1 MTALTE
7 ALDRILNWLYEQQR
21 QHPELYRRYWCL
33 SATTPIDTQFY
44 PKLRSGLSRSEIAEI
59 SKDLSEPLPPD
70 VIELYQW
77 RNGGQSSITYM
88 SDWLFNFGEGFGQER
103 SANLLDLQSAV
114 SNYRD
119 KKSCSLEDVTV
130 DNLLTNRYDNN
141 SIKFFDA
148 VQCVEGY
155 MVMNQNR
162 KSYPIVFWDFQG
174 GGDTVYSKYASLT
187 DMMVT
192 IAECYENACT
202 VDDRGRLIENKD
214 KIWEIW
220 RKHNAS
226 YWVNLSLR
234 NIDLIQNKLPPYI
247 CDERLSATVVSEL
260 ADTLKFS
267 QDVRLVEILSNFL
280 KSSPADP
287 NYDRQLSH
295 NASMYLSSVG
305 GSQSVDFLLPILNE
319 KYWEN
324 RYLAI
329 VALGQIKEDRA
340 VPALIDCLRDKHESV
355 RREAQIALDRIQ
367 IGDGE
372 LAEFRSNPAISFL
385 ESQYRLHCADLYEVT
400 GLTTSSLNNEQETRS
415 PESTDLANP

>member
-1 MTALTE
+1 VTVLTE
-7 ALDRILNWLYEQQR
+7 ALDRILNWLHEQQR
-21 QHPELYRRYWCL
+21 QHPELSHRYWC
-33 SATTPIDTQFY
+33 SGATIPIDTQYY
-44 PKLRSGLSRSEIAEI
+44 PQLRSGLSRAEIAEI
-59 SKDLSEPLPPD
+59 TKDLPEPLPLE

-77 RNGGQSSITYM
+77 RNGNRFSFCM
-88 SDWLFNFGEGFGQER
+88 SDWLFNFGEGFGEQR
-103 SANLLDLQSAV
+103 AAKLMDLQSAV
-114 SNYRD
+114 SSYRD

-141 SIKFFDA
+141 SIKFFHA
-148 VQCVEGY
+148 VECVEGY

-162 KSYPIVFWDFQG
+162 KSYPIVFWDFKG
-174 GGDTVYSKYASLT
+174 GVDIVYSKYASLT

-192 IAECYENACT
+192 IAECYENACK

-214 KIWEIW
+214 KTWEIW

-247 CDERLSATVVSEL
+247 CAERLSATVISEL
-260 ADTLKFS
+260 ADTLRFS
-267 QDVRLVEILSNFL
+267 QDVRLVEVLSTFL

-295 NASMYLSSVG
+295 SASMYLSSVG
-305 GSQSVDFLLPILNE
+305 GNQSVEFLLPILNE
-319 KYWEN
+319 NYWEN

-340 VPALIDCLRDKHESV
+340 VPALIDCLKDEHESV
-355 RREAQIALDRIQ
+355 RREAQIALDRILT
-367 IGDGE
+367 GDGD
-372 LAEFRSNPAISFL
+372 LVEFRSNPAISFL
-385 ESQYRLHCADLYEVT
+385 ESQYRLQGADLYEVT
-400 GLTTSSLNNEQETRS
+400 GLTTSSLNNEQVTQS